1 VLVGASLEIDNFDTS
16 GYYIVRF
23 LVFLAFTG
31 TALANDS
38 CEGLRA
44 LPKQSLNH
52 DLRLDLTKDCF
63 CPDSDEDCLSHLEQ
77 FITMCDLDYHCV
89 RRYRVEL
96 RKAVRRAAY
105 CRMYEC
111 AKKSQSGD

>member
-1 VLVGASLEIDNFDTS
+1 MRTALTI
-16 GYYIVRF
+16 

-31 TALANDS
+31 AALANDS
-38 CEGLRA
+38 CEGLRE

-52 DLRLDLTKDCF
+52 DLRLDLTKGCF
-63 CPDSDEDCLSHLEQ
+63 CPDGDDVCLTQLDEY
-77 FITMCDLDYHCV
+77 IAMCDLDYHCI

-111 AKKSQSGD
+111 AKEIPIR